1 MSKIAEKIKVLVVD
15 DSDAVR
21 RVIANI
27 LNLDPEIEVIG
38 FASDPYEAVSKIA
51 ENIPDVITLDI
62 EMPRM
67 DGLTFLKKLMKQHP
81 IPVVIISSVAGEGT
95 ENGLTAL
102 SLGAKEII
110 TKPKLSNKELLN
122 EYSIRII
129 DAIKAAAL
137 TYIGAKKLTRT
148 PQRKILLAN
157 QQENTIGKNLNSN
170 PVSEEIIMI
179 GASTG
184 GPELISKILKNL
196 RTDLPGIM
204 IVQHMPGEFTKLFAN
219 RLNSECALNVKEAE
233 NGDVIR
239 RGAVYIANGYRH
251 LLLSRDNGVYKC
263 KLEDGPLVNRHRPCV
278 DVLFNSALKYPA
290 KSITAILLTGMGADG
305 SKGMLNLREA
315 GAMTFAQDEKS
326 SVIFGMPKE
335 AIRLDAA
342 IRIGNPDEL
351 INWLNTTYKSDEG

>member
-1 MSKIAEKIKVLVVD
+1 MSKIAGKIKVLVVD
-15 DSDAVR
+15 DSESVR

-27 LNLDPEIEVIG
+27 LNQDPEIEVIG

-51 ENIPDVITLDI
+51 ENLPDVITLDM

-81 IPVVIISSVAGEGT
+81 IPVVVISSVAGEGT
-95 ENGLTAL
+95 ENSLKAL

-110 TKPKLSNKELLN
+110 NKPKLSSKELLN

-137 TYIGAKKLTRT
+137 TNVNAGKLIRT
-148 PQRKILLAN
+148 PQRKIF
-157 QQENTIGKNLNSN
+157 QEKTIGKNLHAS

-204 IVQHMPGEFTKLFAN
+204 IVQHMPGEFTMAFSN

-233 NGDVIR
+233 NGDVIH
-239 RGAVYIANGYRH
+239 RGAAYIANGYRH
-251 LLLSRDNGVYKC
+251 LLLSKDNGVFKC

-278 DVLFNSALKYPA
+278 DVLFNSALKYSA

-305 SKGMLNLREA
+305 SKGMLKLREA
-315 GAMTFAQDEKS
+315 GAMTFAQDERS

-335 AIRLDAA
+335 AIRLNAA
-342 IRIGNPDEL
+342 IKIGNPEEL
-351 INWLNTTYKSDEG
+351 INWLNTTY